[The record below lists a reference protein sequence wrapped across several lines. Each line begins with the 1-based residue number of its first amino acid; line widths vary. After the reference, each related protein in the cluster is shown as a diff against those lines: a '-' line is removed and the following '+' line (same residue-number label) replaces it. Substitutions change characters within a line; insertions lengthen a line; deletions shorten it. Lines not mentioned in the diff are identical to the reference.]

1 MKMQDSNI
9 KKEKTMSKNTLYFS
23 AFLFAFIIIASNYLV
38 GFRIFDVNIDYSHV
52 SNPFAYLA
60 MDIYTHITYGAI
72 SYPVSFLL
80 MDILSE
86 KFNRKDV
93 LKALRIGLLLAFIPS
108 ILIAPNP
115 YIALASV
122 CAFFTSQFL
131 DVIVFFRL
139 KQKYPKLWW
148 LRNGVNSGVCQFV
161 DTFIF
166 FHVAFVFVLPYHD
179 VFMMFLA
186 DLIIK
191 LSLNLFNMPIF
202 YLVAIKTYNKFN
214 FFKR

>member
-1 MKMQDSNI
+1 MTDK
-9 KKEKTMSKNTLYFS
+9 TLYIS
-23 AFLFAFIIIASNYLV
+23 AFAFAFIIIASNYLV
-38 GFRIFDVNIDYSHV
+38 GFRIFDAQVDLSQA
-52 SNPFAYLA
+52 SNTLTYLA
-60 MDIYTHITYGAI
+60 MDIYSHITYGAI
-72 SYPVSFLL
+72 SYPISFLL

-93 LKALRIGLLLAFIPS
+93 LKALRIGLLLAFLPS
-108 ILIAPNP
+108 IIIAPNP
-115 YIALASV
+115 YIAVASV

-131 DVIVFFRL
+131 DVIVFFKL
-139 KQKYPKLWW
+139 KQKYPRLWW
-148 LRNGVNSGVCQFV
+148 LRNGVNSGICQFV

-166 FHVAFVFVLPYHD
+166 FHVAFVLVLPYHD

-202 YLVAIKTYNKFN
+202 YLVAIKTYNKLN